1 MRVRV
6 RLFARQREIARASR
20 VDLELPDGV
29 TVDQAWT
36 ALAALHPDLA
46 SGRPYVRFARNGAYA
61 DADERLADGDELACI
76 PPVAGGAGEEGA
88 GGDAAASGAW
98 AESGS
103 PAAGGD
109 AAASGAW
116 AESGSPAAGGAPAA
130 SGAWAES
137 GNGAG
142 EGRVRWIALTPDPI
156 DDVALARLRAAVA
169 STADGAVVTFEGR
182 TRETPGTPA
191 PGEEAEAA
199 RHAGSN
205 VRALEYE
212 AYEGMAVAV
221 LGTIAGEIEARFGV
235 RRVGILHRTG
245 LVPLGEASVAV
256 VVAAPHRGAAFDACR
271 YAIDELKGRAP
282 IWKAEQFA
290 DGSVW
295 IGQPARSSAEAGQRA
310 RSSPR
315 ENRRGSQARRSK
327 EEP

>member
-6 RLFARQREIARASR
+6 RLFARQREIAKASR
-20 VDLELPDGV
+20 VDLELPDGA
-29 TVDQAWT
+29 TIDQAWT
-36 ALAALHPDLA
+36 ALVGTLPELA

-61 DADERLADGDELACI
+61 DADEPLADGDELACI
-76 PPVAGGAGEEGA
+76 PPVAGGAGEEAAGREQRA
-88 GGDAAASGAW
+88 GGVR
-98 AESGS
+98 S
-103 PAAGGD
+103 PGHIRPSLAAGEE
-109 AAASGAW
+109 AAE
-116 AESGSPAAGGAPAA
+116 AEA
-130 SGAWAES
+130 
-137 GNGAG
+137 
-142 EGRVRWIALTPDPI
+142 RVRRIALTADPI
-156 DDVALARLRAAVA
+156 DDAALARLRATLA
-169 STADGAVVTFEGR
+169 SPADGAVVTFEGR

-199 RHAGSN
+199 RHAGAS

-212 AYEGMAVAV
+212 AYEEMALAV
-221 LGTIAGEIEARFGV
+221 LGTIADEIEARFGV

-295 IGQPARSSAEAGQRA
+295 MGQPARSAA
-310 RSSPR
+310 
-315 ENRRGSQARRSK
+315 N
-327 EEP
+327 EEPPGHR

>member
-103 PAAGGD
+103 PAAGG
-109 AAASGAW
+109 
-116 AESGSPAAGGAPAA
+116 APAA

-142 EGRVRWIALTPDPI
+142 EGRVRWISLTPDPI

>member
-6 RLFARQREIARASR
+6 RLFARQREIAKASR
-20 VDLELPDGV
+20 VDLELPDGA
-29 TVDQAWT
+29 TIDQAWT
-36 ALAALHPDLA
+36 ALVGTLSELA

-61 DADERLADGDELACI
+61 DADEPLADGDELACI
-76 PPVAGGAGEEGA
+76 PPVAGGAGEE
-88 GGDAAASGAW
+88 
-98 AESGS
+98 
-103 PAAGGD
+103 AAGGE
-109 AAASGAW
+109 A
-116 AESGSPAAGGAPAA
+116 
-130 SGAWAES
+130 
-137 GNGAG
+137 
-142 EGRVRWIALTPDPI
+142 RVRRIALTADPI
-156 DDVALARLRAAVA
+156 DDAVLARLRAALA
-169 STADGAVVTFEGR
+169 SPADGAVVTFEGR

-199 RHAGSN
+199 RHAGAS

-212 AYEGMAVAV
+212 AYEEMALGV
-221 LGTIAGEIEARFGV
+221 LGTIADEIEARFGV

-295 IGQPARSSAEAGQRA
+295 MGQPARAVA
-310 RSSPR
+310 
-315 ENRRGSQARRSK
+315 N